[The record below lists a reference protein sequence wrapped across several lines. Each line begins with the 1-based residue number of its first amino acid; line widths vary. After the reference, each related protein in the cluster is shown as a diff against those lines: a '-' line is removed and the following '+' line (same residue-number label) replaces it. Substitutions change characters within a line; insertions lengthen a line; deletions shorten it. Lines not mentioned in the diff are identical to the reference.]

1 MKTLS
6 ARQEEGP
13 DKEPNSAPGFGLPSL
28 QDHEKSTSVVFAAQS
43 EVLCHSSPNIL
54 RPRPATPPHAP
65 ALYSLWSGDALLPPR
80 VSM

>member
-43 EVLCHSSPNIL
+43 EVLCHSSPSKRL
-54 RPRPATPPHAP
+54 HKLKP
-65 ALYSLWSGDALLPPR
+65 GDLHSADN
-80 VSM
+80 